1 MDRLIGLLSSAITTY
16 DWKWAAFFRV
26 AIIPPALF
34 IRSRTAVESFSL
46 MGRVLRNE
54 YSLIIR
60 PVIGVNIM
68 PFILRVF
75 FLVWLRNMFGLFPY
89 VPTPTSNIIL
99 IFRFTFTIWTTM
111 LITWAFI
118 SVGLFLAHI
127 VPAGAPRAMLF
138 VLVAI
143 ELIRNL
149 IRPITLAVRLS
160 ANMLAGHILIAVVN
174 RYLSLSPGAILVASF
189 AIFIVILEVCVAL
202 IQAYVITS
210 LRVLFLR
217 ESYSCLKY

>member
-1 MDRLIGLLSSAITTY
+1 M
-16 DWKWAAFFRV
+16 

-111 LITWAFI
+111 LIT
-118 SVGLFLAHI
+118 
-127 VPAGAPRAMLF
+127 
-138 VLVAI
+138 
-143 ELIRNL
+143 
-149 IRPITLAVRLS
+149 
-160 ANMLAGHILIAVVN
+160 
-174 RYLSLSPGAILVASF
+174 
-189 AIFIVILEVCVAL
+189 
-202 IQAYVITS
+202 
-210 LRVLFLR
+210 
-217 ESYSCLKY
+217 